1 MPAVFCKAAVA
12 VWSYMTAFYIAA
24 LVRRDNSVADVAWGP
39 GFFLACVAA
48 LSGRGDLS
56 ARPVI
61 ATVLVGAWGF
71 RLAFHI
77 ARRNRGKGEDPRY
90 AKWREDWGKWFI
102 IRSYFQVFIL
112 QGFLL
117 LVIASSV
124 VTVNAVENPPLGIL
138 DGLGIAIWLVG
149 FLFEVVGDA
158 QLARFKADPANRG
171 KVMDRGLWRYT
182 RHPNYFGEATMW
194 WGLYLLALG
203 VEGGWLTVVSP
214 VTITFLLLRVS
225 GVPMLEKGHMA
236 QRPGY
241 REYVE
246 RTNAFFPWFPKK
258 PVDRKA

>member
-1 MPAVFCKAAVA
+1 MLAVFCKAALG
-12 VWSYMTAFYIAA
+12 VWIYMTAFYVAA

-48 LSGRGDLS
+48 LTVRGDLS
-56 ARPVI
+56 FRPVV
-61 ATVLVGAWGF
+61 ATTLVGVWGF

-90 AKWREDWGKWFI
+90 AKWREDWGKWFVV
-102 IRSYFQVFIL
+102 RSYLQVFIL

-124 VTVNAVENPPLGIL
+124 ITVNAAENPPLGIL

-171 KVMDRGLWRYT
+171 KVMDRGLWRTT

-203 VEGGWLTVVSP
+203 VPGGAWTLVSP
-214 VTITFLLLRVS
+214 LTITFLLLRVS
-225 GVPMLEKGHMA
+225 GVPMLEKGRMGE
-236 QRPGY
+236 RPGY

-258 PVDRKA
+258 PS